1 MSFKTIITSA
11 AISAI
16 TVGSLLPMAS
26 AANAREWNGR
36 GARAGHIQKHS
47 FNVNRPSVNRWGDV
61 RHNRWSNS
69 GRDYSHGYRMHR
81 DHSGRNL
88 AIGAFAAILGL
99 AIAAETAKV
108 QHDYYD
114 ND

>member
-1 MSFKTIITSA
+1 MSFKKIITSA

-16 TVGSLLPMAS
+16 TLGSLVPMAS

-36 GARAGHIQKHS
+36 GARAGHVQKYEP
-47 FNVNRPSVNRWGDV
+47 RGNRWGDV
-61 RHNRWSNS
+61 RQNRWDNG
-69 GRDYSHGYRMHR
+69 GRNYGHGYRQHR

-99 AIAAETAKV
+99 AIAAESAKV
-108 QHDYYD
+108 QHNYYD